1 MNDWK
6 ILNSVSPILLV
17 KKSNFYLAE
26 RVVEG
31 KILLFNFLLGLLLN
45 VGSKKDILVAKLV
58 NRDSSFRPEIKK
70 NPERMNL
77 SVTKNER
84 AEIVKLNFC
93 NSC

>member
-70 NPERMNL
+70 TNL
-77 SVTKNER
+77 KE
-84 AEIVKLNFC
+84 
-93 NSC
+93 